1 MKPWKRET
9 LPEQI
14 FVKSVSCSLSCDTL
28 RAYSIGLAKVRILD
42 CNGRLV
48 YCVDEPP
55 LSNDDVKIVVAL
67 ARRLAI
73 TGERSIPTD
82 PEGLRK
88 LSSSVGVAYPLLARK
103 APQLK
108 YHVEKV
114 LSGYGPLY
122 PLMRDPEVE
131 EIAVDGPGRSVS
143 VVHRRFEIGWMDT
156 NIVLDQDEL
165 DMLVMYLGR
174 KIGRPLS
181 IAHPYAEGLTPE
193 GHRIALTFSKEVSRI
208 GSSIVVRKHF
218 EKPLSAI
225 QLIEDGVASEA
236 IIAYLWMLV
245 DHGRSV
251 LIAGPTAS
259 GKTTLL
265 QAILG
270 LIPSIK
276 RIVTIEDT
284 PELNLFNRPHW
295 DSLVARHS
303 YSKDVE
309 DVTLEKLARFAL
321 RRRPDI
327 LVIGEIRGPEALVFL
342 QAAATGH
349 AALATFHADSAHST
363 IDRLK
368 SLGVPQYLL
377 EALDAIVVVKRV
389 RIGYR
394 IARRV
399 VEVVE
404 VDGGLHTIAR
414 WTASRDI
421 HEPLDPGVIAGE
433 SRVFRRIADALG
445 VDRAG
450 VVEDYTARV
459 SMLRRL
465 REQGVY
471 EFMDVFRRIDSWFAA
486 NTRELYAKLTEA
498 AGSGG

>member
-1 MKPWKRET
+1 MKPWRQEV

-14 FVKSVSCSLSCDTL
+14 FIKNASCSLSCNTL
-28 RAYSIGLAKVRILD
+28 RAYSVGLAKVKILD
-42 CNGRLV
+42 CGGRLV

-55 LSNDDVKIVVAL
+55 LKPEDVKLVTAL
-67 ARRLAI
+67 ARKLAM
-73 TGERSIPTD
+73 TGEDSIPTD
-82 PEGLRK
+82 PGSLRR
-88 LSSSVGVAYPLLARK
+88 LASSVGVAYPILARK
-103 APQLK
+103 IPSLK

-122 PLMRDPEVE
+122 PLIRDPEVE
-131 EIAVDGPGRSVS
+131 EIAVDGPGRSIS

-156 NIVLDQDEL
+156 NITLSQEEL

-193 GHRIALTFSKEVSRI
+193 GHRIALTFSKEVSRL

-218 EKPLSAI
+218 EKPLSAT
-225 QLIEDGVASEA
+225 QLIDHGVVSEA
-236 IIAYLWMLV
+236 LMAYLWMLV
-245 DHGRSV
+245 DNGRSV

-270 LIPSIK
+270 LIPSFK

-284 PELNLFNRPHW
+284 PELNLYDRPHW

-303 YSKDVE
+303 YSRDVE

-327 LVIGEIRGPEALVFL
+327 LVIGEIRGSEALVFL

-363 IDRLK
+363 IDRLR
-368 SLGVPQYLL
+368 SMGVPQYLL

-389 RIGYR
+389 RIGHR
-394 IARRV
+394 VLRRV

-404 VDGGLHTIAR
+404 VDGELHSIAK
-414 WTASRDI
+414 WVASRDV
-421 HEPLDPGVIAGE
+421 HEPVDYERIARE
-433 SRVFRRIADALG
+433 SRVFRRIAETLGLELPEVIEEYAL
-445 VDRAG
+445 
-450 VVEDYTARV
+450 RV
-459 SMLRRL
+459 AMLRRL

-486 NTRELYAKLTEA
+486 SNRELYAKLAEA
-498 AGSGG
+498 AGSGR

>member
-1 MKPWKRET
+1 MRIVKQDI

-14 FVKSVSCSLSCDTL
+14 FIRSVSCSLSCNTL
-28 RAYSIGLAKVRILD
+28 HAYSVGLAKVKILD
-42 CNGRLV
+42 CSDKLV

-55 LSNDDVKIVVAL
+55 LKPEDVKIVVAV
-67 ARRLAI
+67 ARRLAVI
-73 TGERSIPTD
+73 EERTVPTD

-88 LSSSVGVAYPLLARK
+88 LASSSGVPYLLLARK
-103 APQLK
+103 IPMLK
-108 YHVEKV
+108 YHIEKV

-122 PLMRDPEVE
+122 PLMKDPEVE
-131 EIAVDGPGRSVS
+131 EIAVDGPGRYVS
-143 VVHRRFEIGWMDT
+143 IVHRRFEVGWIDT
-156 NIVLDQDEL
+156 NIKLEAEEL
-165 DMLVMYLGR
+165 DMLVMYLSR

-193 GHRIALTFSKEVSRI
+193 GHRIALTFSKEVSRL

-225 QLIEDGVASEA
+225 QLIDEGMASEA
-236 IIAYLWMLV
+236 IMAYLWTLI
-245 DHGRSV
+245 DHSRSL

-265 QAILG
+265 QALLG

-284 PELNLFNRPHW
+284 PELNLFDRPHW

-303 YSKDVE
+303 YSRDVE

-327 LVIGEIRGPEALVFL
+327 LVIGEIRGSEALVFL

-349 AALATFHADSAHST
+349 AALATFHADSAQST
-363 IDRLK
+363 IDRLR
-368 SLGVPQYLL
+368 SMGIPSYLL

-389 RIGYR
+389 RFGRR
-394 IARRV
+394 IVRRV

-404 VDGGLHTIAR
+404 LDGGLHIIAR
-414 WTASRDI
+414 WIPSRDI
-421 HEPLDPGVIAGE
+421 HEPIDYTKVAE
-433 SRVFRRIADALG
+433 RSRVFRRIAEATG
-445 VDRAG
+445 VSIDE
-450 VVEDYTARV
+450 VIEDYSRRV

-471 EFMDVFRRIDSWFAA
+471 EFIDVFRRIDSQMGLDP
-486 NTRELYAKLTEA
+486 RGLYEEHVEA
-498 AGSGG
+498 PSERG